1 MRLLLDTHTFLWL
14 VGGDPRLSAA
24 ARALLDDSGND
35 LYLSI
40 ASPWELAIKVGT
52 GKLTLA
58 RPVREYIETYLAP
71 TRVTLMPVTMAHIGV
86 VATLP
91 RHHGDPFDRLIISQA
106 IAENVGVVSVDP
118 AFDAYP
124 IVRRW

>member
-14 VGGDPRLSAA
+14 VNGDPSLSAA
-24 ARALLDDSGND
+24 ARSLLDDLGND
-35 LYLSI
+35 LYLSM

-52 GKLTLA
+52 GKLALA
-58 RPVREYIETYLAP
+58 RPVREYVETYLAP
-71 TRVTLMPVTMAHIGV
+71 TRVTLLPVTMAHIAV

-106 IAENVGVVSVDP
+106 IVENIAVVSIDP